1 MEKRILI
8 GSIIAIAVL
17 VLVSFTAVVGYQ
29 TTKSSTIAKA
39 SPLFSIRSKR
49 AIDEDSKEYT
59 CDYVGKGEES
69 ILSIPK
75 RDSETSRI
83 QKAIGSISKMD
94 DETFNR
100 LVYFLINC
108 HGKRIKEENIPDLI
122 NVLHQLKINPDEIKN
137 YIADEKENELYTEQ
151 GFCETVGFIWVPEC
165 WVALFLLIISNFIW
179 LFLSLATIIL
189 DCL

>member
-1 MEKRILI
+1 MNKKILL
-8 GSIIAIAVL
+8 GSILAIVIL

-29 TTKSSTIAKA
+29 TTKYSTIAKA
-39 SPLFSIRSKR
+39 SPLFSVRSKR
-49 AIDEDSKEYT
+49 AIDEDSKGYT

-75 RDSETSRI
+75 RDDRTALQ
-83 QKAIGSISKMD
+83 QKFIDMIIKMN

-108 HGKRIKEENIPDLI
+108 HGKSIKEENTPDLI
-122 NVLHQLKINPDEIKN
+122 NVLHQLKINPDEIKI
-137 YIADEKENELYTEQ
+137 YITNEKDNELYTEE
-151 GFCETVGFIWVPEC
+151 GFCETVGFIWVPGC
-165 WVALFLLIISNFIW
+165 LIALILGNLIW
-179 LFLSLATIIL
+179 LVLSFVTLIW